1 VLTVCAGAHPAAAT
15 VASQEAK
22 IALARLY
29 QQYTF
34 ELEAGQVPLKVRQN
48 LTLGPAD
55 GVFVRCHKRA

>member
-1 VLTVCAGAHPAAAT
+1 MLVLPSPTRL
-15 VASQEAK
+15 VASIPSQEAK

-34 ELEAGQVPLKVRQN
+34 ELERGQVPLKVRQN

-55 GVFVRCHKRA
+55 GVFVRVHKRS